1 MTPFHAFFLAA
12 LCGASGA
19 NPASAQSDTA
29 TRSPA
34 RTAADDSAAAR
45 KDSAHRRRGERFYHA
60 KPYGSEAQFGP
71 LTELLNE
78 GFDMLR
84 DENYARHVLRRQYG
98 IGAKNII
105 NSLLHADKTYRFYG
119 YRRALRNEILP
130 LTWSD
135 NGTGGQGW
143 E

>member
-19 NPASAQSDTA
+19 NPASAQSDTS

-34 RTAADDSAAAR
+34 PTAAHDSAAAR
-45 KDSAHRRRGERFYHA
+45 KDSTHRRRGERFYHA

-71 LTELLNE
+71 LNELLNE

-84 DENYARHVLRRQYG
+84 DENYDRHVLRRQYR
-98 IGAKNII
+98 IGAQNII

-130 LTWSD
+130 LAR
-135 NGTGGQGW
+135 GGKPAG
-143 E
+143 